1 MLKILLTED
10 KSKDIFFGGD
20 PGKWMVHLA
29 QREII
34 IRKGPSENK
43 AEILF
48 QGTVIDVDRSRCV
61 TKTSV
66 FFTAFEVQKK

>member
-1 MLKILLTED
+1 V
-10 KSKDIFFGGD
+10 
-20 PGKWMVHLA
+20 VHLA

-48 QGTVIDVDRSRCV
+48 QGTVIDVDRSRCIA
-61 TKTSV
+61 KTSV
-66 FFTAFEVQKK
+66 FFTALEVQKK